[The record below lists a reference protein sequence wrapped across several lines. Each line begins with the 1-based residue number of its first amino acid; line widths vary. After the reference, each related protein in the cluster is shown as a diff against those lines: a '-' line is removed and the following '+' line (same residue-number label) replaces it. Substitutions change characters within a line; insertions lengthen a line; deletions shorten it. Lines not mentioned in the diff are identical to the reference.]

1 MVNATESVA
10 SIVRSGEP
18 RDNSYAK
25 KQPSNQMS
33 PTTII
38 PTAVMDLSNVRKTE
52 DGKVSV
58 IDVISQIKKCSAN
71 YAAQAYQRLLGEERV
86 PTCEV
91 RNIAQRTSEGST
103 ARCSRPSTSTPIA
116 TAAEIIEVIWQ
127 LPGAVD
133 FRKNCAKV
141 CVRYLG
147 GDESLVEEVRMNR
160 RLQDQLQEEA
170 PSHPARIFGE
180 AVEQQHMEYS
190 EAVKRK
196 REELEIKRLD
206 AEISELEFSTKRR
219 RVQNYVDCYSSLQT
233 HGIHMDDR
241 NKIAIKDYVDTTM
254 QPSQVNVIQ
263 DTPVKELCIRTFLLQ
278 YTKDPKTVESTFGKQ
293 VAKLKR
299 EQLIQEGKTP
309 EIPKKQIYA
318 NGQTVNANLYF
329 ETDRNLFE
337 QAWAAMRP

>member
-1 MVNATESVA
+1 
-10 SIVRSGEP
+10 
-18 RDNSYAK
+18 
-25 KQPSNQMS
+25 MS

-58 IDVISQIKKCSAN
+58 IDVISQIKKCTN
-71 YAAQAYQRLLGEERV
+71 KYASDVYKRLLAEERV
-86 PTCEV
+86 PQCES
-91 RNIAQRTSEGST
+91 RILTSAKIGRQNRSEY
-103 ARCSRPSTSTPIA
+103 ATPIA
-116 TAAEIIEVIWQ
+116 LAAEIIEVIWQ
-127 LPGAVD
+127 LPGAAD

-160 RLQDQLQEEA
+160 RLQEQLQENA
-170 PSHPARIFGE
+170 PAHPARIFGE
-180 AVEQQHMEYS
+180 AVEHQVEES

-196 REELEIKRLD
+196 REELELKKLD
-206 AEISELEFSTKRR
+206 TEIAILDFSTKRR
-219 RVQNYVDCYSSLQT
+219 RVYNYVECYASLEQ

-241 NKIAIKDYVDTTM
+241 NRMAIKDYVDTTL

-263 DTPVKELCIRTFLLQ
+263 DTPVQELCIRTFLLQ
-278 YTKDPKTVESTFGKQ
+278 HTKDPKAVEQAFGRQ

-299 EQLIQEGKTP
+299 EQLSKEGKRP

-318 NGQTVNANLYF
+318 NGQTVAANLYF
-329 ETDRNLFE
+329 ETDRGIFE
-337 QAWAAMRP
+337 QAWTALQR

>member
-1 MVNATESVA
+1 M
-10 SIVRSGEP
+10 P
-18 RDNSYAK
+18 L
-25 KQPSNQMS
+25 
-33 PTTII
+33 TTTV
-38 PTAVMDLSNVRKTE
+38 PTAIMDLSKVRKTE

-58 IDVISQIKKCSAN
+58 IDVISQIKKCTN
-71 YAAQAYQRLLGEERV
+71 KYASDVYKRLLAEERV
-86 PTCEV
+86 PQSES
-91 RNIAQRTSEGST
+91 RILTSTKIGRQNRSEY
-103 ARCSRPSTSTPIA
+103 ATPIA
-116 TAAEIIEVIWQ
+116 SAEEIIEVIWQ

-133 FRKNCAKV
+133 FRKNCARV

-160 RLQDQLQEEA
+160 RLQEQLQEEA
-170 PSHPARIFGE
+170 PNHPARIFGE
-180 AVEQQHMEYS
+180 AVEQHMEES

-241 NKIAIKDYVDTTM
+241 NKMAIKDYVDTTM

-278 YTKDPKTVESTFGKQ
+278 YTKDPKAVESTFGKQ

>member
-1 MVNATESVA
+1 
-10 SIVRSGEP
+10 
-18 RDNSYAK
+18 
-25 KQPSNQMS
+25 MS
-33 PTTII
+33 PTTTV
-38 PTAVMDLSNVRKTE
+38 PKAVMDLSRVRKTE
-52 DGKVSV
+52 DGKVSI

-71 YAAQAYQRLLGEERV
+71 YAAQVYQRLLSEERV
-86 PTCEV
+86 PSCEV
-91 RNIAQRTSEGST
+91 RNITQGSAERST
-103 ARCSRPSTSTPIA
+103 AKCSRPSTSTPIA

-127 LPGAVD
+127 LPGAAD

-160 RLQDQLQEEA
+160 RLQEQLQEEA

-180 AVEQQHMEYS
+180 AVEREET
-190 EAVKRK
+190 EAIKRK
-196 REELEIKRLD
+196 REELELKRLD

-241 NKIAIKDYVDTTM
+241 NRMAIKDYVDTTM

-263 DTPVKELCIRTFLLQ
+263 DTPVKELCVRTFLLQ
-278 YTKDPKTVESTFGKQ
+278 HTKDPKAVECAFGKQ
-293 VAKLKR
+293 LAKMKR
-299 EQLIQEGKTP
+299 EQLSKEGKTP

-329 ETDRNLFE
+329 ESDRSIFE
-337 QAWAAMRP
+337 QAWAALRR

>member
-1 MVNATESVA
+1 
-10 SIVRSGEP
+10 
-18 RDNSYAK
+18 
-25 KQPSNQMS
+25 MS
-33 PTTII
+33 PTTTVPI
-38 PTAVMDLSNVRKTE
+38 AVMDLSRVRKTE

-58 IDVISQIKKCSAN
+58 IDVISEVKKCQAH
-71 YAAQAYQRLLGEERV
+71 YAAQLYKRLLSEERV
-86 PTCEV
+86 PHCEV
-91 RNIAQRTSEGST
+91 RNIVQRTSESTVAGS
-103 ARCSRPSTSTPIA
+103 ARTTCRPNYLTPIA
-116 TAAEIIEVIWQ
+116 SAAEIIEVIWQ
-127 LPGAVD
+127 LPGAAE

-147 GDESLVEEVRMNR
+147 GDESLVEEVRIHR
-160 RLQDQLQEEA
+160 RLQEQLQENA
-170 PSHPARIFGE
+170 PAHPARIFGE
-180 AVEQQHMEYS
+180 AVEHQVEES

-196 REELEIKRLD
+196 REELELKKLD
-206 AEISELEFSTKRR
+206 TEIAILDFSTKRR
-219 RVQNYVDCYSSLQT
+219 RVYNYVECYASLEQ

-278 YTKDPKTVESTFGKQ
+278 YTKDPKAVESTFGKQ

-309 EIPKKQIYA
+309 EIPRKPIYT

-329 ETDRNLFE
+329 ETDRHLFE